1 MRTTWTFSSS
11 SQLVFGR
18 EAIRQLGD
26 LTRTLPAKRVFVVT
40 DPVLVKAGVLDPV
53 HASLSEAGVNV
64 EIFEEGQAEPS
75 LKLADHCA
83 AQARSYGPEAII
95 GLGGGSNMDV
105 AKMAAILLTHGG
117 KAGDYIGDGRVPGP
131 VLPVICIPTTAG
143 TGSEVSHAAAF
154 TDTDSQVKTGL
165 LSFHLR
171 PRLAIVDPLL
181 TVSCPPK
188 VTADSG
194 IDALTHAI
202 EAYTAVDNAEFP
214 LPPGEK
220 SAYQGKNPLGDVN
233 AEKAIRL
240 CGNYLHRAVKN
251 GHDLEAREGTAL
263 AATLAGL
270 SFSNVGVALVHAL
283 EYPVGG
289 IVPVSHGA
297 GNGLLLP
304 FVMRFNLPKRK
315 REFAHI
321 AAWLG
326 SDVHGLSEDAAAEM
340 AIAAVARL
348 KTAIGIPERL
358 RDIGIKREQL
368 HSLAAKAHAIK
379 RITRVNPRQ
388 GTIEEFEAIL
398 SDAW

>member
-1 MRTTWTFSSS
+1 MRTTWTFSSA

-18 EAIRQLGD
+18 EAIRELGD
-26 LTRTLPAKRVFVVT
+26 LTRALPVKRVFIVT
-40 DPVLVKAGVLDPV
+40 DSTLAKVGVLDPV
-53 HASLSEAGVNV
+53 QASLSEAGVNV

-75 LKLADHCA
+75 LNLADHCA
-83 AQARSYGPEAII
+83 AQARSFGPDAIL
-95 GLGGGSNMDV
+95 GLGGGSNMDI
-105 AKMAAILLTHGG
+105 AKMAAILLSHGG
-117 KAGDYIGDGRVPGP
+117 KAKDYIGDGRVPGP
-131 VLPVICIPTTAG
+131 ILPVICVPTTAG

-154 TDTDSQVKTGL
+154 TDTDSHVKTGL
-165 LSFHLR
+165 LSFYLR

-181 TVSCPPK
+181 TVTCPPK

-220 SAYQGKNPLGDVN
+220 SGYQGKNPLGDVN

-240 CGNYLHRAVKN
+240 CGHYLHRAVKN
-251 GHDLEAREGTAL
+251 GQDLEARDGMAL
-263 AATLAGL
+263 AATLAGQA
-270 SFSNVGVALVHAL
+270 FSNVGVALVHAL
-283 EYPVGG
+283 EYPIGG
-289 IVPVSHGA
+289 AVPVSHGA

-304 FVMRFNLPKRK
+304 YVMRFNLPTRK
-315 REFAHI
+315 KEFAHV

-326 SDVHGLSEDAAAEM
+326 MDVHGLSEDAAAEM

-358 RDIGIKREQL
+358 RDIGIRREDL
-368 HSLAAKAHAIK
+368 YSLAAKAHAIK

-398 SDAW
+398 SEAW